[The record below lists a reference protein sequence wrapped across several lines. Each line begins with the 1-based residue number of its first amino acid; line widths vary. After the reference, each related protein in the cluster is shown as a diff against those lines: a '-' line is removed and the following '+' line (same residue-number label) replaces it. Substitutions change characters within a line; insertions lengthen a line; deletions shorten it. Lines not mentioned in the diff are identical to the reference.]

1 MIINFSRYLPH
12 SPAVQWNSSLTAY
25 MASSLRKNN
34 DNRKEACKCV
44 TNFVKESLIWK
55 KKSYGTTQR
64 MCLDISAHLQRKCR
78 AGILL
83 NVKTNRNEND
93 STSSQ
98 GLPITSWRML
108 NSVQSKAASSSVGSS
123 RRGPR
128 LTKRMFALPAV
139 ANRLYEDGFN
149 SVRRINSLLCV
160 SRHGNRLRVQGV
172 FLSETDNPEFP
183 SFRGYQTQSFHWT
196 CFLKQTPL
204 VV

>member
-1 MIINFSRYLPH
+1 MGQH
-12 SPAVQWNSSLTAY
+12 
-25 MASSLRKNN
+25 
-34 DNRKEACKCV
+34 KECARILAHIYNGNV
-44 TNFVKESLIWK
+44 EQV
-55 KKSYGTTQR
+55 SYWMWRQTEMKMTV
-64 MCLDISAHLQRKCR
+64 HLVR
-78 AGILL
+78 I
-83 NVKTNRNEND
+83 
-93 STSSQ
+93 
-98 GLPITSWRML
+98 SWRMF